1 MYLPVDSSI
10 SGNLHFTSAVWLASP
25 HARSSN
31 LFSHYVS
38 VNRSHP
44 RWAQLKECLP
54 PCFSSER
61 IIFCLN
67 LLCGFQARL
76 FMSEVSFPSHLCIH
90 SGCGT
95 VPTLSLGTRLRVL
108 MRDSILRS
116 RWITNLNPC
125 TSMGRL
131 LRNGLPGWFTGYGGS
146 SMLRHRP
153 DNSLVL
159 WFLPP

>member
-1 MYLPVDSSI
+1 MLLHSYFFLLFMYLPVDSLFQRISI
-10 SGNLHFTSAVWLASP
+10 LLPLCGWHLHMREVPAVFRITFSA
-25 HARSSN
+25 
-31 LFSHYVS
+31 
-38 VNRSHP
+38 NRSHP
-44 RWAQLKECLP
+44 LWAQLKECLP

-76 FMSEVSFPSHLCIH
+76 FISDVSFPSHLSIH

-108 MRDSILRS
+108 MRDSILPG

-131 LRNGLPGWFTGYGGS
+131 L
-146 SMLRHRP
+146 
-153 DNSLVL
+153 
-159 WFLPP
+159 